1 MKRIYLDYASTTPVD
16 DRVLKV
22 MLPYYRKIYGNPA
35 SLHTQG
41 QQAKAALER
50 ARSVVARMLNV
61 KPSEIV
67 FTSGGSESIN
77 HALKGAAFAS
87 RNTGHII
94 TTAVEHH
101 AVLETC
107 SFLRS
112 RGFRI
117 SIVPVDGSGMA
128 DPDDIRRAILPETI
142 LVSVMHANNEVGTIQ
157 PVEEI
162 GSITRER
169 GVLFHID
176 SVQTFGH
183 IPFTAEELGADF
195 LSVSAHKLYGPKGV
209 GALYI
214 RKDAKITPLIHGGE
228 QETGRRAST
237 QNIPG
242 IVGFARAVEIARS
255 GMNGE
260 ARRLTRLRER
270 LEREILDAIPGS
282 RLNGH
287 PERRLPGNV
296 NISFSG
302 IDAMALLLSLDLKGI
317 ACSTGSACSSAS
329 LEPSHVLRAM
339 GLSTAATRGSL
350 RMSLGRGTEES
361 DIAQV
366 VRTVSTEVRRLRGL
380 SPTTENGESEG

>member
-87 RNTGHII
+87 RDTGHII